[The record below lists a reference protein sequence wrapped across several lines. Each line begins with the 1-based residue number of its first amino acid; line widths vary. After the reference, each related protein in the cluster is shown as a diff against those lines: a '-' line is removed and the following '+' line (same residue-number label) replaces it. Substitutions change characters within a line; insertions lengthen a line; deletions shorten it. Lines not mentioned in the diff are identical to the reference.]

1 MDKKIEVIDKKIEE
15 AEKDSGDLEIRD
27 LYL

>member
-1 MDKKIEVIDKKIEE
+1 MDKEIEVIDKKIEE